1 MGGWYGSI
9 FIPAFKHVKKI
20 TLIDSDKEVINI
32 ATNRLFYDYD
42 NVEFI
47 CDDVFETF
55 KEKQF
60 KNVDLFINT
69 ACEHMRP
76 MKEWGPLGPR
86 SKHFNSKFGVP
97 VTRKEAW
104 WERVAPTHFAFQSN
118 NMFHIPTHINC
129 CNTIEEFKE
138 QLPNKEF
145 NGVESKVLVEDK
157 IKDDQEFQRELY
169 ERWFWCM
176 LKIRSRT
183 ILYLYR

>member
-1 MGGWYGSI
+1 M
-9 FIPAFKHVKKI
+9 
-20 TLIDSDKEVINI
+20 
-32 ATNRLFYDYD
+32 
-42 NVEFI
+42 
-47 CDDVFETF
+47 FETF

-69 ACEHMRP
+69 SCEHMRP

-129 CNTIEEFKE
+129 CNTIEEFKD

-145 NGVESKVLVEDK
+145 NNVESKVLVEDK
-157 IKDDQEFQRELY
+157 IKD
-169 ERWFWCM
+169 ERGTRF
-176 LKIRSRT
+176 LLIGEIR
-183 ILYLYR
+183 

>member
-1 MGGWYGSI
+1 
-9 FIPAFKHVKKI
+9 
-20 TLIDSDKEVINI
+20 
-32 ATNRLFYDYD
+32 
-42 NVEFI
+42 
-47 CDDVFETF
+47 
-55 KEKQF
+55 
-60 KNVDLFINT
+60 
-69 ACEHMRP
+69 MRP

-157 IKDDQEFQRELY
+157 IKD
-169 ERWFWCM
+169 ERGTRFLLIGEM
-176 LKIRSRT
+176 R
-183 ILYLYR
+183 